1 MQYLSHSYRT
11 NIDKL
16 NAKNSPLSQPN
27 ESQSDSTNI
36 YNEPS
41 QINKNYNVENNP
53 PNMLVLKNFF
63 SLLNQTPTK
72 QGIFNEF
79 KNYNQS
85 IQNMSGGIYGL
96 KR

>member
-41 QINKNYNVENNP
+41 QINKNYNIENNP